1 MGGVRGGGSKRALG
15 SKRGDTAVAMKVTVR
30 FFGTLSRK
38 FPGYD
43 PVKGLEVEIPDG
55 ARVKDLLAHLGIP
68 EVKGGVAAVE
78 GVILRLEDPL
88 KDGVSVHLLQTVYGG

>member
-1 MGGVRGGGSKRALG
+1 MMRV
-15 SKRGDTAVAMKVTVR
+15 KVKL
-30 FFGTLSRK
+30 FGPLSQK

-68 EVKGGVAAVE
+68 ETKGGVAAVE
-78 GVILRLEDPL
+78 GMILHPEDPV
-88 KDGVSVHLLQTVYGG
+88 KDGSSVHLLQSVYGG